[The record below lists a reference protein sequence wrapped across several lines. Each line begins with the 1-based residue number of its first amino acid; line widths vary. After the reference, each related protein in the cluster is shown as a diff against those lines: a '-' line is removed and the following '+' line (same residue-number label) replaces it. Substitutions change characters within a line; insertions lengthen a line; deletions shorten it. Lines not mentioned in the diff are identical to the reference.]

1 MAPWTTLLALSVA
14 ALCLGA
20 EAASVTKTK
29 CPVVPGK
36 SPFDLNKFRGDW
48 LLVAGSP
55 DSLAARGKC
64 GKYSASAGPGQDG
77 LSLRFAGQGAAAGP
91 GKAAAPLALD
101 VISQAVAG
109 DKVALSHAVYRKQ
122 GDADYEGV
130 FKQSIVAT
138 DYDNYAVVVSC
149 RQVYVASTK
158 SFGRNLYAEI
168 WSRNKVT
175 LSPET
180 IGVLKNILSSYDL
193 DASEI
198 KNVDRSK
205 C

>member
-1 MAPWTTLLALSVA
+1 MAACWSPLVVVAVSLLAL
-14 ALCLGA
+14 GA
-20 EAASVTKTK
+20 QAASVTKTK

-36 SPFDLNKFRGDW
+36 SPFDVNKFRGDW

-64 GKYSASAGPGQDG
+64 GKYSASAGPGADV
-77 LSLRFAGQGAAAGP
+77 LSLRFAAQGAGTGKAAGP
-91 GKAAAPLALD
+91 LAVD

-109 DKVALSHAVYRKQ
+109 DKVALTHAVYRKQ
-122 GDADYEGV
+122 GDSDYEGV

-158 SFGRNLYAEI
+158 SFGRNLFAEI
-168 WSRNKVT
+168 WARNKVT
-175 LSPET
+175 LSADT
-180 IGVLKNILSSYDL
+180 LGVLKNVLSSYDL

-198 KNVDRSK
+198 KNVDRAK

>member
-1 MAPWTTLLALSVA
+1 MAAWTTLLLLSIAV
-14 ALCLGA
+14 LGA
-20 EAASVTKTK
+20 QAASVSKTK

-77 LSLRFAGQGAAAGP
+77 LSLRFAGQGTGT
-91 GKAAAPLALD
+91 GKAAVPLAVD

-122 GDADYEGV
+122 GDSDYEGV

-149 RQVYVASTK
+149 RQMYVASTK

-168 WSRNKVT
+168 WARNKVT

-198 KNVDRSK
+198 KNVDRAK